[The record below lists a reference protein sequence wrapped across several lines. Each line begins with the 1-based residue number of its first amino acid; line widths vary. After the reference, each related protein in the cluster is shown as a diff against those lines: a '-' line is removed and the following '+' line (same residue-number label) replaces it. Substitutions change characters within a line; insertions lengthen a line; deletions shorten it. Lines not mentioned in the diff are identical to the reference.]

1 MPAPNRRRTQRVTP
15 AKPNGG
21 FELLSCESGS
31 EGEGDQDSDDSQ
43 GETGESPAKI
53 GLVFPRVPL
62 IRHAVTLSSSPW
74 TPRVTGQATPK
85 KSWADTDSDEEG

>member
-1 MPAPNRRRTQRVTP
+1 MPARNRRRTQRVAA
-15 AKPNGG
+15 AKPRGG

-43 GETGESPAKI
+43 GETPVEI

-62 IRHAVTLSSSPW
+62 LRHVATLPSSPW